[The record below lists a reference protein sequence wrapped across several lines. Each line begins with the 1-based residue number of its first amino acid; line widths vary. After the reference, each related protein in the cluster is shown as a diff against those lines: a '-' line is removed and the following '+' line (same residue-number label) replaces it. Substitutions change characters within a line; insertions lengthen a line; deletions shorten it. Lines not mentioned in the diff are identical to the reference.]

1 MKAQD
6 FLSHREASPPLYR
19 SPAALGGGE
28 PSPSTAR
35 SSGRNLLFGTQAR
48 TLRVVPRREEIRM
61 SWQAK
66 INSKMINGVTRK
78 DARRLLYQ
86 QWNRDRRSRRK
97 EAQAKGPLLKRY
109 GR

>member
-1 MKAQD
+1 
-6 FLSHREASPPLYR
+6 
-19 SPAALGGGE
+19 
-28 PSPSTAR
+28 
-35 SSGRNLLFGTQAR
+35 
-48 TLRVVPRREEIRM
+48 M